1 MKLNNKYKKDVEEK
15 KKKKKGKN
23 SKEKKNDINVE
34 NNNNEN
40 LFKNYLE
47 HNLSI
52 YNNISEKIFHE
63 DNELVNLVYE
73 KIKIL
78 KKYKCPFDE
87 NEGINSDENSKK
99 FLNFSTLAKLCRTII
114 IYLNK
119 FDKFNIEK
127 SYIVNF
133 SFELLFENSL
143 SDNNE
148 EIQDLLLN
156 ELINANKNV
165 NYKN

>member
-40 LFKNYLE
+40 PFKNILE

-78 KKYKCPFDE
+78 KKYKYLFDE
-87 NEGINSDENSKK
+87 NEGINLDENFKK
-99 FLNFSTLAKLCRTII
+99 YLNF
-114 IYLNK
+114 
-119 FDKFNIEK
+119 
-127 SYIVNF
+127 F
-133 SFELLFENSL
+133 S
-143 SDNNE
+143 
-148 EIQDLLLN
+148 
-156 ELINANKNV
+156 
-165 NYKN
+165 